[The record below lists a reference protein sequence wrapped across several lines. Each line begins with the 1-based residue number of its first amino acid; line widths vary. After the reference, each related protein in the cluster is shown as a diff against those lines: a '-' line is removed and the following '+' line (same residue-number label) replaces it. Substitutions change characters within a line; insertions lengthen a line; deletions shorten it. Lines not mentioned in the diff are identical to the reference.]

1 MKYKNLYIAFLYEI
15 FAGFG
20 TIISVGFIG
29 PPGLATLAILGL
41 RTFILDKE
49 NINDKKLYLE
59 YVYKVLSNSLSII
72 FIMIISIVIIIQFIP
87 VWQAKLP
94 PLDVILVVLIPFF
107 IMTHGVVGIINYS
120 NYHQNK

>member
-72 FIMIISIVIIIQFIP
+72 FIMIISIVMIIQFIP

-94 PLDVILVVLIPFF
+94 
-107 IMTHGVVGIINYS
+107 TA
-120 NYHQNK
+120 